1 MFVVPCHHEE
11 EHEISAGYKKCLKE
25 KHWIKFFNNQKAN
38 LEIRIG
44 KNRNEEL
51 AFFDE

>member
-1 MFVVPCHHEE
+1 MF
-11 EHEISAGYKKCLKE
+11 KR
-25 KHWIKFFNNQKAN
+25 KHWIKFFNNQRAN

-44 KNRNEEL
+44 ENRNEEL